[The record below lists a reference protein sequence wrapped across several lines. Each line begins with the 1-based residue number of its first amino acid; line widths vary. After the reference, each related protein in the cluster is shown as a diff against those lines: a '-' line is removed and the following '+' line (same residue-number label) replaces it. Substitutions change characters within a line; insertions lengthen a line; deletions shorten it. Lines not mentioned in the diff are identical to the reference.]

1 MFQRVFQHNSH
12 SLTQTIYN
20 MKYAFS
26 SALGLAAA
34 VNAAPSRTLNAKPR
48 QAGACASAVTLDA
61 STNVFSSHTLHA
73 NNFYRAEIEAAAA
86 NMISPLKEQA
96 LKVADVG
103 SFVWM

>member
-1 MFQRVFQHNSH
+1 
-12 SLTQTIYN
+12 

-61 STNVFSSHTLHA
+61 STNVFQTHTLHA
-73 NNFYRAEIEAAAA
+73 NNFYRSEIEAAAA
-86 NMISPLKEQA
+86 DMTSPLKEQA

-103 SFVWM
+103 SFVWV